1 MYVRVVRFTDVD
13 AGRVESLIATIEE
26 ADGPPPGVPTTALK
40 MMVDDDQGTA
50 VVLQYFATAQDM
62 RAGAAAFDAMD
73 ASDTPGTRA
82 SVDMCEM
89 KLELD
94 AP

>member
-1 MYVRVVRFTDVD
+1 
-13 AGRVESLIATIEE
+13 
-26 ADGPPPGVPTTALK
+26 VPTTALK
-40 MMVDDDQGTA
+40 MMLDDAQGTA
-50 VVLQYFATAQDM
+50 VVLQYFATAEDM
-62 RAGAAAFDAMD
+62 RVGAAAFDAMD

-82 SVDMCEM
+82 SIDMCEM

>member
-13 AGRVESLIATIEE
+13 TERLESLVANIKAS
-26 ADGPPPGVPTTALK
+26 DGPPPGVPTTALK
-40 MMVDDDQGTA
+40 MMLDEAQGTA
-50 VVLQYFATAQDM
+50 VVLQYFATAEDL
-62 RAGAAAFDAMD
+62 RVGAAAFDAMD

>member
-1 MYVRVVRFTDVD
+1 MRV
-13 AGRVESLIATIEE
+13 
-26 ADGPPPGVPTTALK
+26 
-40 MMVDDDQGTA
+40 
-50 VVLQYFATAQDM
+50 
-62 RAGAAAFDAMD
+62 GAAAFDAMD

-82 SVDMCEM
+82 SIDMCEM